1 MIFQRLKNNMFKFQG
16 NSNKTP
22 QTNPE
27 DFSDDKDL
35 DRRVKDF
42 VDIGGVSTRF
52 LGLSLW
58 YVEHKK
64 FLFLLTVWFL
74 ALSAT
79 VLWSFCL
86 YYFTYYLLVG
96 ARQDRENELALSEF
110 SVTAPRQLQGWTDLQ
125 KVFIKAL
132 PTGQDRYDLAG
143 QVINP
148 NQDIWATFD
157 YYFLID
163 GVPTERQSGFVFP
176 GETKTL
182 ISVGQTLP
190 STPIDGT
197 LVLERVGP
205 DRFKARDM
213 PDWPAF
219 KEDHLK
225 FLVQDK
231 IFTPYTQTG
240 LTEKLPIN
248 RLSFSLINQTAF
260 NYRQAK
266 FIITLYQGNNLL
278 AVDNYIVRDFMSKE
292 KKNINLSIIGSLS
305 AVNRIDIVPDINII
319 NSSEYKAGY

>member
-1 MIFQRLKNNMFKFQG
+1 MSKFQD
-16 NSNKTP
+16 NYNTTP
-22 QTNPE
+22 PPNTEELRAGIN
-27 DFSDDKDL
+27 L
-35 DRRVKDF
+35 DRQVKDF
-42 VDIGGVSTRF
+42 VDVSGVSTRF
-52 LGLSLW
+52 LDLSLW
-58 YVEHKK
+58 YMEHKK

-74 ALSAT
+74 ALFAA

-96 ARQDRENELALSEF
+96 VRQDRENELALSEAL
-110 SVTAPRQLQGWTDLQ
+110 VTAPRQLQGWTDLQ

-132 PTGQDRYDLAG
+132 PIGQDRYDLAG

-163 GVPTERQSGFVFP
+163 GVPTERQSSFVFP

-190 STPIDGT
+190 STPSNGA

-213 PDWPAF
+213 PDWPTF

-266 FIITLYQGNNLL
+266 FNIMLYQGNNLL
-278 AVDNYIVRDFMSKE
+278 AVDNYIVSDFMSKE
-292 KKNINLSIIGSLS
+292 KKNITLSILGSLS
-305 AVNRIDIVPDINII
+305 TVNRIDIVPDINII
-319 NSSEYKAGY
+319 NSSEYKSGY